1 MRRAYGE
8 SIVGAKNLDS
18 IDNAWYERWLSI
30 VRLSG
35 RLYSLPGGAMGCR
48 YVDQLLKGF
57 TRLHW
62 QLLLRAGCFF
72 LSVILQRD
80 CSVCKGH
87 DVRRVMGRRLDM
99 WC

>member
-35 RLYSLPGGAMGCR
+35 RLYSLPGFAMGCR
-48 YVDQLLKGF
+48 YVDQLLKCF

-72 LSVILQRD
+72 CQLYYRETALFV
-80 CSVCKGH
+80 K
-87 DVRRVMGRRLDM
+87 VMMLGGSWVED
-99 WC
+99 